1 MKRRQEK
8 RNVIVG
14 TAVRPNAGIRAW
26 YREKLLAL
34 TKEMTDTVRR
44 KMARVY
50 GKYEEQILPA
60 KAAQDANI
68 SSRAAAELRKLQNE
82 ITKLYAEKADQIA
95 KGFVS
100 KTDQYANRTVRESV
114 KGMVKQNPWVG
125 ISVNGSKMTPSM
137 AAVMKAEIYN
147 NVNYIKSIPAEYFQK
162 IAGAVF
168 RNIAEGKSA
177 DEIEKAL
184 RYTGKIA
191 QRRAELIARDQSQKA
206 FESLS
211 REHMKAAGITHF
223 EWVATGGGLYPRKLH
238 HTHYTQG
245 GLNHGI
251 FSFDDPPVIDEGYTP
266 KTPRGTARPP
276 QRGFPGDLPYCQCI
290 KRPVLVLEKGQ
301 ILA

>member
-14 TAVRPNAGIRAW
+14 NAIRPNAGIRAW

-34 TKEMTDTVRR
+34 TKEMSDTVRR
-44 KMARVY
+44 KIVQVY
-50 GKYEEQILPA
+50 GNYEEQILPA
-60 KAAQDANI
+60 KSAQDANI
-68 SSRAAAELRKLQNE
+68 SSRAEAELRKLQKE
-82 ITKLYAEKADQIA
+82 ITKLYADKAEQIA
-95 KGFVS
+95 NGFVS
-100 KTDQYANRTVRESV
+100 RTNEYARRSVGESV
-114 KGMVKQNPWVG
+114 KGMVKQTPWVG
-125 ISVNGSKMTPSM
+125 ISVNGSKMTPTM
-137 AAVMKAEIYN
+137 AAVMKAEIYD
-147 NVNYIKSIPAEYFQK
+147 NVNYIKSIPAEYFQRV
-162 IAGAVF
+162 AGAVF
-168 RNIAEGKSA
+168 RNIAEGKSS

-184 RYTGKIA
+184 LYTGKVA

-238 HTHYTQG
+238 HTHYSEG

-251 FSFDDPPVIDEGYTP
+251 YSFDDPPVIDEGYTP